1 MKKQP
6 EHNRKNVPP
15 QDTAKAPKSAVSRS
29 MRTRAIVLAA
39 LFVLVGFG
47 AVVYNLYQLQI
58 VQHDELAARAENQQ
72 LADETITPNR
82 GVIYDSDMKVLARSN
97 KVWTVVASPRDMAK
111 SGTNINDVAV
121 KLAELLELDAQ
132 SILEKLQKSESNY
145 QLIKRQIEK
154 PVADAITAWITEY
167 NASDKGKDTPVAG
180 ISLVQD
186 AKRYYPY
193 QTLAST
199 IIGFVN
205 ADGDGVLGIES
216 YYNDTLKGTAGRVVG
231 MKNAWGYDLPNGTYE
246 AAYDAEDGNGL
257 VLTLNA
263 SIQSTLEKYLQN
275 AVDQYHVENRA
286 VGIVMDVNTGAILA
300 MATMPDYNLQD
311 PYTIADEALA
321 AQIAAIADE
330 NERADAKYTAQWAQ
344 WRNKAVAD
352 LYYPGSVFKVITASA
367 ALDSG
372 AANLNTSYTCKGS
385 ITVAGRTM
393 RCAHTNHGTLDFF
406 GGLDGSCNPY
416 YVTLGQMMGAE
427 TFCNYMQA
435 FGFYEKTGVDMDDEG
450 TTQYVPL
457 EKMGP
462 VELASSAFGQTTST
476 TPIQMITAAC
486 AVINGGYLVQPHVVK
501 QVLDADGNIIENV
514 EPEVKRQVLSAE
526 TSATMRELLTR
537 SVNMTAADGKTLT
550 GGNKTGYVAGYKA
563 GGKSGTSQRKQALKD
578 EEQTYYSSYWGF
590 APGDDPQIA
599 VLVMLD
605 TPHDEQGTYY
615 GGRLAAPV
623 VQSVLDEALQ
633 TLGVPKEYTE
643 AELAKVET
651 AVPNVAGSS
660 VNAAAGK
667 LRESGFNMDIERATG
682 DTVLYQYPAAGT
694 IVPRQSTIILYSE
707 DRSESGGDLVTV
719 PNLTD
724 MSYDAACATLKSLA
738 LNVSEKGV
746 TGGASKTIVVT
757 EQDIAADTQVE
768 IGSVIE
774 VTFTIPPF
782 WINRPRQGGGPR
794 GAARKGVHPW
804 SYRYCSAACRIPARC
819 RRARRCSSRRIPAG
833 PARARCS
840 CAPGMTTDGTTTRAR
855 RWRRAPCAS
864 SPSVRWALPGEVQAS
879 GRKAYAQLC
888 QNFSAVPPKKLRLVA
903 VTGTNGKTTV
913 TTLIKQTLEQA
924 GCKGAHWHHPHRDR
938 RHGRA
943 RKIYHARAVGPERAV
958 QPHGAGGLHV
968 RGNGSQQ
975 PGAGPAAAVGPYL

>member
-1 MKKQP
+1 
-6 EHNRKNVPP
+6 
-15 QDTAKAPKSAVSRS
+15 
-29 MRTRAIVLAA
+29 
-39 LFVLVGFG
+39 
-47 AVVYNLYQLQI
+47 
-58 VQHDELAARAENQQ
+58 
-72 LADETITPNR
+72 
-82 GVIYDSDMKVLARSN
+82 
-97 KVWTVVASPRDMAK
+97 
-111 SGTNINDVAV
+111 
-121 KLAELLELDAQ
+121 
-132 SILEKLQKSESNY
+132 
-145 QLIKRQIEK
+145 
-154 PVADAITAWITEY
+154 
-167 NASDKGKDTPVAG
+167 
-180 ISLVQD
+180 
-186 AKRYYPY
+186 
-193 QTLAST
+193 
-199 IIGFVN
+199 
-205 ADGDGVLGIES
+205 
-216 YYNDTLKGTAGRVVG
+216 

-330 NERADAKYTAQWAQ
+330 NERADARYTAQWAQ

-457 EKMGP
+457 ERMGP

-501 QVLDADGNIIENV
+501 QVLDADGNIVENV

-537 SVNMTAADGKTLT
+537 SVNMRDSRGDLA

-623 VQSVLDEALQ
+623 VQNVLDEALQ

-643 AELAKVET
+643 ENLELLEKGTCNLFHHVNTIKKSGINPVVCINRFYTDTDAEIALLKKLCKEHGVRCAESNHWRYGGEGAIELAQTVVEACEEPVNIKFLYDLEMPLRQRVELIAKEVYGADGVDWAPL
-651 AVPNVAGSS
+651 AVQKAERFEADPKYADYCTMMVKTHLSLSDDPTKKGEPKGWRLAI
-660 VNAAAGK
+660 
-667 LRESGFNMDIERATG
+667 RDILEYGGAKF
-682 DTVLYQYPAAGT
+682 LCPMAGT
-694 IVPRQSTIILYSE
+694 ISMMPGT
-707 DRSESGGDLVTV
+707 
-719 PNLTD
+719 
-724 MSYDAACATLKSLA
+724 AA
-738 LNVSEKGV
+738 N
-746 TGGASKTIVVT
+746 
-757 EQDIAADTQVE
+757 
-768 IGSVIE
+768 
-774 VTFTIPPF
+774 
-782 WINRPRQGGGPR
+782 
-794 GAARKGVHPW
+794 
-804 SYRYCSAACRIPARC
+804 PAY
-819 RRARRCSSRRIPAG
+819 RRIDVDTETG
-833 PARARCS
+833 K
-840 CAPGMTTDGTTTRAR
+840 
-855 RWRRAPCAS
+855 
-864 SPSVRWALPGEVQAS
+864 VS
-879 GRKAYAQLC
+879 GL
-888 QNFSAVPPKKLRLVA
+888 F
-903 VTGTNGKTTV
+903 
-913 TTLIKQTLEQA
+913 
-924 GCKGAHWHHPHRDR
+924 
-938 RHGRA
+938 
-943 RKIYHARAVGPERAV
+943 
-958 QPHGAGGLHV
+958 
-968 RGNGSQQ
+968 
-975 PGAGPAAAVGPYL
+975 

>member
-15 QDTAKAPKSAVSRS
+15 QDTAKAPKSAVSAS

-58 VQHDELAARAENQQ
+58 RAARRTGRPRRKPAACGRDHHAQPRRYLRFRYEGAGPQQ
-72 LADETITPNR
+72 QGVDGGRLAP
-82 GVIYDSDMKVLARSN
+82 
-97 KVWTVVASPRDMAK
+97 DMAK

-246 AAYDAEDGNGL
+246 ASYDAEDGNGL

-330 NERADAKYTAQWAQ
+330 NERADARYTAQWAQ

-372 AANLNTSYTCKGS
+372 AAT
-385 ITVAGRTM
+385 
-393 RCAHTNHGTLDFF
+393 
-406 GGLDGSCNPY
+406 
-416 YVTLGQMMGAE
+416 
-427 TFCNYMQA
+427 
-435 FGFYEKTGVDMDDEG
+435 
-450 TTQYVPL
+450 
-457 EKMGP
+457 
-462 VELASSAFGQTTST
+462 
-476 TPIQMITAAC
+476 
-486 AVINGGYLVQPHVVK
+486 
-501 QVLDADGNIIENV
+501 
-514 EPEVKRQVLSAE
+514 
-526 TSATMRELLTR
+526 
-537 SVNMTAADGKTLT
+537 
-550 GGNKTGYVAGYKA
+550 
-563 GGKSGTSQRKQALKD
+563 
-578 EEQTYYSSYWGF
+578 
-590 APGDDPQIA
+590 
-599 VLVMLD
+599 
-605 TPHDEQGTYY
+605 
-615 GGRLAAPV
+615 
-623 VQSVLDEALQ
+623 
-633 TLGVPKEYTE
+633 
-643 AELAKVET
+643 
-651 AVPNVAGSS
+651 
-660 VNAAAGK
+660 
-667 LRESGFNMDIERATG
+667 
-682 DTVLYQYPAAGT
+682 
-694 IVPRQSTIILYSE
+694 
-707 DRSESGGDLVTV
+707 
-719 PNLTD
+719 
-724 MSYDAACATLKSLA
+724 
-738 LNVSEKGV
+738 
-746 TGGASKTIVVT
+746 
-757 EQDIAADTQVE
+757 
-768 IGSVIE
+768 
-774 VTFTIPPF
+774 
-782 WINRPRQGGGPR
+782 
-794 GAARKGVHPW
+794 
-804 SYRYCSAACRIPARC
+804 
-819 RRARRCSSRRIPAG
+819 
-833 PARARCS
+833 
-840 CAPGMTTDGTTTRAR
+840 
-855 RWRRAPCAS
+855 
-864 SPSVRWALPGEVQAS
+864 
-879 GRKAYAQLC
+879 
-888 QNFSAVPPKKLRLVA
+888 
-903 VTGTNGKTTV
+903 
-913 TTLIKQTLEQA
+913 
-924 GCKGAHWHHPHRDR
+924 
-938 RHGRA
+938 
-943 RKIYHARAVGPERAV
+943 
-958 QPHGAGGLHV
+958 
-968 RGNGSQQ
+968 
-975 PGAGPAAAVGPYL
+975 

>member
-6 EHNRKNVPP
+6 EHNRKNIPP

-435 FGFYEKTGVDMDDEG
+435 FGFYEKTGIDMDDEG

-457 EKMGP
+457 ERMGP

-501 QVLDADGNIIENV
+501 QVLDADGNIVENV

-563 GGKSGTSQRKQALKD
+563 GGKSGTSQRKQALSD

-605 TPHDEQGTYY
+605 TPHDEQETYY

-651 AVPNVAGSS
+651 AVPNVVGSS

-667 LRESGFNMDIERATG
+667 LRESGFNVDIERATG

-724 MSYDAACATLKSLA
+724 MSYDAACATLKSLG

-746 TGGASKTIVVT
+746 TGGGSTIVVT

-774 VTFTIPPF
+774 VTF
-782 WINRPRQGGGPR
+782 
-794 GAARKGVHPW
+794 H
-804 SYRYCSAACRIPARC
+804 
-819 RRARRCSSRRIPAG
+819 
-833 PARARCS
+833 
-840 CAPGMTTDGTTTRAR
+840 D
-855 RWRRAPCAS
+855 
-864 SPSVRWALPGEVQAS
+864 
-879 GRKAYAQLC
+879 
-888 QNFSAVPPKKLRLVA
+888 
-903 VTGTNGKTTV
+903 TTV
-913 TTLIKQTLEQA
+913 L
-924 GCKGAHWHHPHRDR
+924 D
-938 RHGRA
+938 
-943 RKIYHARAVGPERAV
+943 
-958 QPHGAGGLHV
+958 
-968 RGNGSQQ
+968 
-975 PGAGPAAAVGPYL
+975 

>member
-457 EKMGP
+457 ERMGP

-537 SVNMTAADGKTLT
+537 SVNMTAADGKTLI

-563 GGKSGTSQRKQALKD
+563 GGKSGTSQRKQALSD

-599 VLVMLD
+599 VLVSINDLPESA
-605 TPHDEQGTYY
+605 THTGGTI
-615 GGRLAAPV
+615 AAPV
-623 VQSVLDEALQ
+623 VGRIMEDVLPYIGITPVYDDSESDRRELTVPSVSGKTRDDAIS
-633 TLGVPKEYTE
+633 TLSDAGFDCIIKGDGDTVTDQVPNAGMRIAASGKVIVYMGEEKPTE
-643 AELAKVET
+643 AVE
-651 AVPNVAGSS
+651 VPDLSGMLPDECRDTLEEYGLYLKQKGVSS
-660 VNAAAGK
+660 AQ
-667 LRESGFNMDIERATG
+667 ITG
-682 DTVLYQYPAAGT
+682 DTTATKQSPEAGT
-694 IVPRQSTIILYSE
+694 KVSL
-707 DRSESGGDLVTV
+707 GAVVTV
-719 PNLTD
+719 EFSD
-724 MSYDAACATLKSLA
+724 
-738 LNVSEKGV
+738 
-746 TGGASKTIVVT
+746 
-757 EQDIAADTQVE
+757 
-768 IGSVIE
+768 
-774 VTFTIPPF
+774 
-782 WINRPRQGGGPR
+782 
-794 GAARKGVHPW
+794 
-804 SYRYCSAACRIPARC
+804 
-819 RRARRCSSRRIPAG
+819 
-833 PARARCS
+833 
-840 CAPGMTTDGTTTRAR
+840 TTT
-855 RWRRAPCAS
+855 
-864 SPSVRWALPGEVQAS
+864 V
-879 GRKAYAQLC
+879 
-888 QNFSAVPPKKLRLVA
+888 N
-903 VTGTNGKTTV
+903 
-913 TTLIKQTLEQA
+913 
-924 GCKGAHWHHPHRDR
+924 DR
-938 RHGRA
+938 
-943 RKIYHARAVGPERAV
+943 
-958 QPHGAGGLHV
+958 
-968 RGNGSQQ
+968 
-975 PGAGPAAAVGPYL
+975 

>member
-457 EKMGP
+457 ERMGP

-501 QVLDADGNIIENV
+501 QVLDADGNIVENV

-563 GGKSGTSQRKQALKD
+563 GGKSGTSQRKQALSD

-651 AVPNVAGSS
+651 AVQRGGLQCERRRRQAARIRLQCGHRARHRRYRPVS
-660 VNAAAGK
+660 V
-667 LRESGFNMDIERATG
+667 
-682 DTVLYQYPAAGT
+682 P
-694 IVPRQSTIILYSE
+694 
-707 DRSESGGDLVTV
+707 
-719 PNLTD
+719 
-724 MSYDAACATLKSLA
+724 
-738 LNVSEKGV
+738 
-746 TGGASKTIVVT
+746 
-757 EQDIAADTQVE
+757 
-768 IGSVIE
+768 
-774 VTFTIPPF
+774 
-782 WINRPRQGGGPR
+782 GGGHHR
-794 GAARKGVHPW
+794 AAPVHDHPVFG
-804 SYRYCSAACRIPARC
+804 
-819 RRARRCSSRRIPAG
+819 G
-833 PARARCS
+833 P
-840 CAPGMTTDGTTTRAR
+840 
-855 RWRRAPCAS
+855 
-864 SPSVRWALPGEVQAS
+864 L
-879 GRKAYAQLC
+879 
-888 QNFSAVPPKKLRLVA
+888 
-903 VTGTNGKTTV
+903 
-913 TTLIKQTLEQA
+913 
-924 GCKGAHWHHPHRDR
+924 
-938 RHGRA
+938 
-943 RKIYHARAVGPERAV
+943 
-958 QPHGAGGLHV
+958 
-968 RGNGSQQ
+968 
-975 PGAGPAAAVGPYL
+975 

>member
-6 EHNRKNVPP
+6 EQNRKNVPP

-58 VQHDELAARAENQQ
+58 VQHDDLAARAENQQ

-97 KVWTVVASPRDMAK
+97 KVWTVVASPRDMVK

-132 SILEKLQKSESNY
+132 SILEKLQKSDSNY

-167 NASDKGKDTPVAG
+167 NASDKGEDTPVAG

-216 YYNDTLKGTAGRVVG
+216 YYNDRLKGTAGRVVG
-231 MKNAWGYDLPNGTYE
+231 MKNAWGYDLPGGTYE
-246 AAYDAEDGNGL
+246 ASYEAEDGNGL

-275 AVDQYHVENRA
+275 AVDEYHVENRA

-311 PYTIADEALA
+311 PYAIANTELA
-321 AQIAAIADE
+321 AQIASIADE
-330 NERADAKYTAQWAQ
+330 GERADAKYTAQWAQ

-372 AANLNTSYTCKGS
+372 AATLHTSYTCTGS
-385 ITVAGRTM
+385 IQVAGRTI
-393 RCAHTNHGTLDFF
+393 RCAHAGGQGTLDFF

-416 YVTLGQMMGAE
+416 YVTLGQMIGAE
-427 TFCNYMQA
+427 TFCNYMQG

-457 EKMGP
+457 ERMGP

-476 TPIQMITAAC
+476 TPLQMITAAC
-486 AVINGGYLVQPHVVK
+486 AVVNGGYLVQPHVVQ
-501 QVLDADGNIIENV
+501 QVLDADGNILENV
-514 EPEVKRQVLSAE
+514 EPAVKRQVISAE
-526 TSATMRELLTR
+526 TSATMRELLAK
-537 SVNMTAADGKTLT
+537 SVNLTDSSGKLI
-550 GGNKTGYVAGYKA
+550 GGNKTGYIAGYQA
-563 GGKSGTSQRKQALKD
+563 GGKSGTSQKYQSREDQEQA
-578 EEQTYYSSYWGF
+578 YYSSYWGF
-590 APGDDPQIA
+590 APADDPQIA

-605 TPHDEQGTYY
+605 TPHDENGTYY

-623 VQSVLDEALQ
+623 VQSVLDESLQ
-633 TLGVPKEYTE
+633 TLGVPKAYTE
-643 AELAKVET
+643 SELAKAET
-651 AVPNVAGSS
+651 TVPNVVDTS

-667 LRESGFNMDIERATG
+667 LRESGFNVDIERATG
-682 DTVLYQYPAAGT
+682 ETVLYQYPAAGT
-694 IVPRQSTIILYSE
+694 VVPRQSTIILYSQ

-719 PNLTD
+719 PSLAD
-724 MSYDAACATLKSLA
+724 MSYDAACTTLKSLG

-746 TGGASKTIVVT
+746 TGGGKNIVAT
-757 EQDIAADTQVE
+757 EQNVPADTQVE
-768 IGSVIE
+768 IGSIIE
-774 VTFTIPPF
+774 VTFHDT
-782 WINRPRQGGGPR
+782 
-794 GAARKGVHPW
+794 
-804 SYRYCSAACRIPARC
+804 
-819 RRARRCSSRRIPAG
+819 
-833 PARARCS
+833 
-840 CAPGMTTDGTTTRAR
+840 
-855 RWRRAPCAS
+855 
-864 SPSVRWALPGEVQAS
+864 SVL
-879 GRKAYAQLC
+879 
-888 QNFSAVPPKKLRLVA
+888 
-903 VTGTNGKTTV
+903 
-913 TTLIKQTLEQA
+913 
-924 GCKGAHWHHPHRDR
+924 D
-938 RHGRA
+938 
-943 RKIYHARAVGPERAV
+943 
-958 QPHGAGGLHV
+958 
-968 RGNGSQQ
+968 
-975 PGAGPAAAVGPYL
+975 

>member
-167 NASDKGKDTPVAG
+167 NASDKGEDTPVAG

-330 NERADAKYTAQWAQ
+330 NERADARYTAQWAQ

-457 EKMGP
+457 ERMGP

-537 SVNMTAADGKTLT
+537 SVNMTAADGKTLI

-590 APGDDPQIA
+590 APGGDPQIA

-651 AVPNVAGSS
+651 AVPNVVGSS
-660 VNAAAGK
+660 VNTAAGK
-667 LRESGFNMDIERATG
+667 LRESGFNVDIERATG

-724 MSYDAACATLKSLA
+724 MSYDAACATLKSLG

-746 TGGASKTIVVT
+746 TGGGSTIVVT

-774 VTFTIPPF
+774 VTF
-782 WINRPRQGGGPR
+782 
-794 GAARKGVHPW
+794 H
-804 SYRYCSAACRIPARC
+804 
-819 RRARRCSSRRIPAG
+819 
-833 PARARCS
+833 
-840 CAPGMTTDGTTTRAR
+840 D
-855 RWRRAPCAS
+855 
-864 SPSVRWALPGEVQAS
+864 
-879 GRKAYAQLC
+879 
-888 QNFSAVPPKKLRLVA
+888 
-903 VTGTNGKTTV
+903 TTV
-913 TTLIKQTLEQA
+913 L
-924 GCKGAHWHHPHRDR
+924 D
-938 RHGRA
+938 
-943 RKIYHARAVGPERAV
+943 
-958 QPHGAGGLHV
+958 
-968 RGNGSQQ
+968 
-975 PGAGPAAAVGPYL
+975 

>member
-58 VQHDELAARAENQQ
+58 VQHDELAARAETQQ

-352 LYYPGSVFKVITASA
+352 LYYPGLGVQGHHGF
-367 ALDSG
+367 G
-372 AANLNTSYTCKGS
+372 R
-385 ITVAGRTM
+385 AGLR
-393 RCAHTNHGTLDFF
+393 RGEPEHLVHLQGLHHRGGPHHAVRAHQPRHA
-406 GGLDGSCNPY
+406 GLLRRPGR
-416 YVTLGQMMGAE
+416 
-427 TFCNYMQA
+427 
-435 FGFYEKTGVDMDDEG
+435 
-450 TTQYVPL
+450 
-457 EKMGP
+457 
-462 VELASSAFGQTTST
+462 
-476 TPIQMITAAC
+476 
-486 AVINGGYLVQPHVVK
+486 LVQPLLCHAGADDGGGD
-501 QVLDADGNIIENV
+501 VL
-514 EPEVKRQVLSAE
+514 QL
-526 TSATMRELLTR
+526 
-537 SVNMTAADGKTLT
+537 
-550 GGNKTGYVAGYKA
+550 YAG
-563 GGKSGTSQRKQALKD
+563 L
-578 EEQTYYSSYWGF
+578 
-590 APGDDPQIA
+590 
-599 VLVMLD
+599 
-605 TPHDEQGTYY
+605 
-615 GGRLAAPV
+615 RL
-623 VQSVLDEALQ
+623 
-633 TLGVPKEYTE
+633 
-643 AELAKVET
+643 
-651 AVPNVAGSS
+651 
-660 VNAAAGK
+660 
-667 LRESGFNMDIERATG
+667 LRE
-682 DTVLYQYPAAGT
+682 
-694 IVPRQSTIILYSE
+694 
-707 DRSESGGDLVTV
+707 
-719 PNLTD
+719 
-724 MSYDAACATLKSLA
+724 
-738 LNVSEKGV
+738 
-746 TGGASKTIVVT
+746 
-757 EQDIAADTQVE
+757 
-768 IGSVIE
+768 
-774 VTFTIPPF
+774 
-782 WINRPRQGGGPR
+782 
-794 GAARKGVHPW
+794 
-804 SYRYCSAACRIPARC
+804 
-819 RRARRCSSRRIPAG
+819 
-833 PARARCS
+833 
-840 CAPGMTTDGTTTRAR
+840 
-855 RWRRAPCAS
+855 
-864 SPSVRWALPGEVQAS
+864 
-879 GRKAYAQLC
+879 
-888 QNFSAVPPKKLRLVA
+888 
-903 VTGTNGKTTV
+903 NG
-913 TTLIKQTLEQA
+913 
-924 GCKGAHWHHPHRDR
+924 R
-938 RHGRA
+938 RHGRRGNDTVRPAGKNGA
-943 RKIYHARAVGPERAV
+943 R
-958 QPHGAGGLHV
+958 GAGLLRLRPDDVHHAHPDDHSSLRRHQRRISGTAA
-968 RGNGSQQ
+968 RGEA
-975 PGAGPAAAVGPYL
+975 GAGRGREYR